1 MRNYALGVSIC
12 IELIAVTAVGAS
24 VRAQAADSPD
34 DSFKIYAVHIDRTP
48 KQSWIG
54 QGVYL
59 GRGLVITAAH
69 VAGLWFWRWPR
80 VEIGGKIYPTKVI
93 KDGHFYSVDLT
104 LLSVDEQQIP
114 VSLGLRR
121 MPLCKNAPLANEPVV
136 VATPESVARSYVL
149 SPSLLPSGFNPK
161 NQTAIHYTA
170 ESGNSGSGVFDVTRR
185 CLVGIITAKISKP
198 EITHEYG
205 HPITEL
211 RDFAKS
217 LVPAAKIA
225 EFLPADARF

>member
-1 MRNYALGVSIC
+1 MRIYALGISIC
-12 IELIAVTAVGAS
+12 IELIAATAVGLSAH
-24 VRAQAADSPD
+24 AQGADSPD
-34 DSFKIYAVHIDRTP
+34 DLFKIYAVHIDRTP

-59 GRGLVITAAH
+59 GRGFVITAAH

-93 KDGHFYSVDLT
+93 KDGHFYNVDLT

-121 MPLCKNAPLANEPVV
+121 MPLCKNPPLANAPVII
-136 VATPESVARSYVL
+136 ATPESTARSYVL
-149 SPSLLPSGFNPK
+149 SHSLLPTGITPK

-170 ESGNSGSGVFDVTRR
+170 ESGNSGSGVFDVGKR
-185 CLVGIITAKISKP
+185 CLMGIITAKISKP
-198 EITHEYG
+198 EVTHEFG
-205 HPITEL
+205 HPVTEL

-217 LVPAAKIA
+217 LVPATTIA